1 MKAVI
6 ITVNTLQ
13 LDENGQE
20 ESIELTTKGTYEKQG
35 DVQILCYD
43 ESSLTG
49 LTGTRTTLKLFPHS
63 LVLMRDG
70 KITQQQEFLPGTSQK
85 SLYETPFGNVTLTMY
100 THELTHTLTNGEGEI
115 ELRYDV
121 ALEGV
126 HANYNELIIRS
137 REDGTN

>member
-13 LDENGQE
+13 RDENGQE
-20 ESIELTTKGTYEKQG
+20 ERIELTTKGTYEKQD

-115 ELRYDV
+115 ALRSDV

>member
-13 LDENGQE
+13 RDENGQE

-49 LTGTRTTLKLFPHS
+49 LTGTRTT
-63 LVLMRDG
+63 V
-70 KITQQQEFLPGTSQK
+70 
-85 SLYETPFGNVTLTMY
+85 
-100 THELTHTLTNGEGEI
+100 
-115 ELRYDV
+115 
-121 ALEGV
+121 
-126 HANYNELIIRS
+126 RS
-137 REDGTN
+137 RSNRNFCRERRKNHCMRPPLATSR

>member
-13 LDENGQE
+13 RDENGQE

-43 ESSLTG
+43 ECSLTG

-85 SLYETPFGNVTLTMY
+85 SLYETPFGNGTLTMF
-100 THELTHTLTNGEGEI
+100 THELTLTLTNGEGEI

>member
-13 LDENGQE
+13 RDENGQE
-20 ESIELTTKGTYEKQG
+20 ESIELTTKGTHEKQG

-115 ELRYDV
+115 ALRYDV

>member
-1 MKAVI
+1 MKAVV
-6 ITVNTLQ
+6 ITVHTLQ
-13 LDENGQE
+13 RDENGQE
-20 ESIELTTKGTYEKQG
+20 ENIELTTKGTYEKQG

-49 LTGTRTTLKLFPHS
+49 LTGTRTTLK
-63 LVLMRDG
+63 LMRDG

-100 THELTHTLTNGEGEI
+100 THELTHTLANGEGEI
-115 ELRYDV
+115 ALRYDV

-137 REDGTN
+137 RKDGTN

>member
-13 LDENGQE
+13 RDENGQE

-43 ESSLTG
+43 VSSLTG